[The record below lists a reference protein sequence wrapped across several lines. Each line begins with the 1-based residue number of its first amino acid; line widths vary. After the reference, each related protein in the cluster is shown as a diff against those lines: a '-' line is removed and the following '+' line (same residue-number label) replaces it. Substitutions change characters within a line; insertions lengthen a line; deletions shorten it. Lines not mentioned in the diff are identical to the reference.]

1 MNKNNGTFGLGKQTA
16 AGVVATPTVTVL
28 ASADSDG
35 IDASSSTEA
44 VKLTNGKRDTTV
56 GRYISGTEATAKIT
70 TLAFADF
77 LGLVLVGALGKDV
90 VTGSAAPYTHDISMG
105 ESLPYL
111 TFAQQV
117 GSSSA
122 ALQQLSDCKVDS
134 LTISA
139 EGTKPPAVELSI
151 KGCAA
156 TWLAATT
163 WAGPAFD
170 PDDGWFR
177 TTDASVL
184 FSLTDGEPVAVPAA
198 VTLSSVNVKIENA
211 VESSTGF
218 GEIEPSRQTEKSAT
232 VTCELSGTTDSTEL
246 YRRVKTG
253 TADGTSIASS
263 IVTGALQIVFQH
275 TKQADWTF
283 TVKMGAI
290 PWKINA
296 MGVST
301 EGGPFSLTLSTDGA
315 ISVDGT
321 SVEFILQN
329 AVKIY

>member
-16 AGVVATPTVTVL
+16 AGTVAAPTVTVL

-56 GRYISGTEATAKIT
+56 GRYISGTEATSKIT

-77 LGLVLVGALGKDV
+77 LGLALYAALGKDT
-90 VTGSAAPYTHDISMG
+90 VTGTEAPYAHDIAMG

-111 TFAQQV
+111 TFTQQV
-117 GSSSA
+117 GSSAA

-139 EGTKPPAVELSI
+139 EGTKPPAVELSL

-156 TWLAATT
+156 TWLTVTT
-163 WAGPAFD
+163 WAGPAFN
-170 PDDGWFR
+170 PEDGWFR

-184 FSLTDGEPVAVPAA
+184 FSLTDGEPIAVPAA

-211 VESSTGF
+211 VESSTCF
-218 GEIEPSRQTEKSAT
+218 GQIAPSRQTEKSAT

-253 TADGTSIASS
+253 TADGTNIASS
-263 IVTGALQIVFQH
+263 IVTGALQLVFKH
-275 TKQADWTF
+275 TKHEDWTF
-283 TVKMGAI
+283 TIKMGAI

-329 AVKIY
+329 AVKNY